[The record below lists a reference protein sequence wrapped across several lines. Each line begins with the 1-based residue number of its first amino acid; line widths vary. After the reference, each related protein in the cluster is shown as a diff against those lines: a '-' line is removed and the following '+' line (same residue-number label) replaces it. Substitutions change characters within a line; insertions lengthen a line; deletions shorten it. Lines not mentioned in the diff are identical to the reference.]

1 MALDTEL
8 RKASAQIRQ
17 VETVRIWILTDNYYD
32 ALRPDNRVAKR
43 YRVAPGESI
52 HAEHGLAYFVETKID
67 GKTSS
72 CIFDFGLDPCGVI
85 NNATLLN
92 IDLGRADA
100 FVLSHGHFD
109 HWTGAI
115 EILKQNSG
123 AASRQKRFYVGEEAF
138 LHRYSRRTDTDE
150 LMDIGQLNRQII
162 QESGVS
168 VTEVKTP
175 TQIIPG
181 CVCTGKIERV
191 TTYERVPPS
200 LLVERDGK
208 IQPDDFRGEQALFF
222 NIRGK
227 GLVVLSGCAHA
238 GIVNTIK
245 QCQRVSGIK
254 KVHAVLGGFHL
265 INAKPEI
272 IQNTVADIKE
282 IGPDFIAPAHCTGFE
297 AIVAFSQ
304 AMAEGFILNTAGTQY
319 TFSASESEELSLQMR
334 GA

>member
-1 MALDTEL
+1 MPLNTKVALKEFA
-8 RKASAQIRQ
+8 KIRQ
-17 VETVRIWILTDNYYD
+17 VDTVRIWILADNYYD
-32 ALRPDNRVAKR
+32 ALRPNSEIANR
-43 YRVAPGESI
+43 YRVTPGESI
-52 HAEHGLAYFVETKID
+52 HAEHGLAYFVETVVD
-67 GKTSS
+67 GQTSA
-72 CIFDFGLDPCGVI
+72 CVFDFGLDPLGVI
-85 NNATLLN
+85 NNAKLLK
-92 IDLGRADA
+92 IDLRRADA

-109 HWTGAI
+109 HWTGVI
-115 EILKQNSG
+115 EVLRQSTEPAARGKQ
-123 AASRQKRFYVGEEAF
+123 FYVGEEAF
-138 LHRYSRRTDTDE
+138 LHRYSRRTGTDE
-150 LMDIGQLNRQII
+150 LMDIGQLNRQVI

-181 CVCTGKIERV
+181 CYCTGKIERV
-191 TTYERVPPS
+191 TEYESVPPG

-222 NIRGK
+222 KIRGK

-245 QCQRVSGIK
+245 QCQRVSGVK

-272 IQNTVADIKE
+272 IQNSVVDIKA
-282 IGPDFIAPAHCTGFE
+282 IGPEFIAPTHCTGFE

-304 AMAEGFILNTAGTQY
+304 AMPEAFILNTAGTQY
-319 TFSASESEELSLQMR
+319 TFSTS
-334 GA
+334 

>member
-1 MALDTEL
+1 MPLNTEVVL
-8 RKASAQIRQ
+8 KGFTKIRP
-17 VETVRIWILTDNYYD
+17 VDTVRIWILTDNYYD
-32 ALRPDNRVAKR
+32 ALRPDSEVAKR
-43 YRVAPGESI
+43 YRVTPGESM
-52 HAEHGLAYFVETKID
+52 HAEHGLAYFVETVVD
-67 GKTSS
+67 GQTST
-72 CIFDFGLDPCGVI
+72 CVFDFGLDPRGIV
-85 NNATLLN
+85 NNARLLK
-92 IDLGRADA
+92 IDLGSANV

-115 EILKQNSG
+115 EVLRQNTGSAARGKQS
-123 AASRQKRFYVGEEAF
+123 YVGEEAF
-138 LHRYSRRTDTDE
+138 LHRYSRRTGTDE
-150 LMDIGQLNRQII
+150 LMDIGQLDRQVI

-191 TTYERVPPS
+191 TAYERVPPS
-200 LLVERDGK
+200 LLVQRDGK

-245 QCQRVSGIK
+245 QCQRVSGVK

-304 AMAEGFILNTAGTQY
+304 AMPEEFILNTAGTRY
-319 TFSASESEELSLQMR
+319 TFSES
-334 GA
+334 